1 MLDIIIVIDRMK
13 SVGKVNYEKMLDM
26 IKFFIEEYDVGED
39 KMYILIVMYVGDVE
53 ICVSFDDLNYY
64 SKEVFKEFFDE
75 MKEKDKL
82 GSFIRIDKVLKL
94 VGEEVFIE
102 KNGDWLEL
110 LNIMM
115 VFIDGNIYKSLEFY
129 DEIIILEFEVR
140 INMFCKILEYIL
152 KFDRIWNFRRR

>member
-1 MLDIIIVIDRMK
+1 MK